1 MWILCPYIAL
11 LNNAKNMSANNMSA
25 ELVDLQN
32 ATTYEP
38 VGCRVAIQVPVMHV
52 NLPTLLSGL
61 TTGALMHPYI

>member
-1 MWILCPYIAL
+1 
-11 LNNAKNMSANNMSA
+11 MSANNMSA

>member
-25 ELVDLQN
+25 EVDLQN